1 MAGDLVLVT
10 GGTGMIGFRVLVQL
24 LEAGYQVRAA
34 VRNVAGF
41 EKIKALKP
49 AAPYA
54 SQLSHIIV
62 PDITAPGAYDDAV
75 NGVKYVVHLAS
86 PLDINLPD
94 DIDYETKLIQPA
106 VKGTLGMLE
115 SAKKV
120 SGIDRIVITGSVL
133 SIIGFSDAGSTEI
146 LDETRRSA
154 VSEGPFP
161 MKMAAYAAS
170 KARAFESVHKW
181 IAENKPSFDVNS
193 ILPVF
198 VLGRDDTVTEASQ
211 ITRGTNGLVMGP
223 LLGHPGAPTPGVAVH
238 VDDVAQMHVKALDPS
253 IPGNQD
259 FLANSQQPR
268 GVEWAQ
274 VNEIVKRRYPKE
286 VANGILKVDPAEPA
300 QTLPL
305 SVSSAKAEKA
315 FNFKFK
321 DLEEQVVSVVDHYL
335 ELLG

>member
-1 MAGDLVLVT
+1 
-10 GGTGMIGFRVLVQL
+10 MIGFRVLVQL

-146 LDETRRSA
+146 LD
-154 VSEGPFP
+154 G
-161 MKMAAYAAS
+161 
-170 KARAFESVHKW
+170 
-181 IAENKPSFDVNS
+181 NS
-193 ILPVF
+193 P
-198 VLGRDDTVTEASQ
+198 
-211 ITRGTNGLVMGP
+211 
-223 LLGHPGAPTPGVAVH
+223 
-238 VDDVAQMHVKALDPS
+238 
-253 IPGNQD
+253 
-259 FLANSQQPR
+259 QQ
-268 GVEWAQ
+268 
-274 VNEIVKRRYPKE
+274 
-286 VANGILKVDPAEPA
+286 L
-300 QTLPL
+300 
-305 SVSSAKAEKA
+305 
-315 FNFKFK
+315 
-321 DLEEQVVSVVDHYL
+321 
-335 ELLG
+335 